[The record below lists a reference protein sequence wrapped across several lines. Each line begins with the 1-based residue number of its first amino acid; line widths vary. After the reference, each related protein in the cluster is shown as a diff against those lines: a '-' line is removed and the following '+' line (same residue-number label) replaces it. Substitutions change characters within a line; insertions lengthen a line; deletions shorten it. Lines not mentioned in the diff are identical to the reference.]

1 MRPEFSP
8 TRQTLSEGVE
18 ERWVLMGLPS
28 VSLFCFKCL
37 SMSSTLCK
45 WVPVGPAGAGAGLL
59 PDLPSSAIPT
69 SGKVLRDSDTF
80 AVV

>member
-28 VSLFCFKCL
+28 VSLFCFTCL

-45 WVPVGPAGAGAGLL
+45 WVPVGPAGAGLL
-59 PDLPSSAIPT
+59 PDLPSSAIPI
-69 SGKVLRDSDTF
+69 SGNALRNSDTF